1 MNGPQLAQIAP
12 PRSMSGR
19 IGRYRPIASIG
30 RGGMSEV
37 YLAVTSGTEAAAGF
51 QKLLVLKLLRPEM
64 AEEPEFVKMFMDE
77 ARLAARLNHPN
88 VVQTIEVGQDGDR
101 FFLAMEYLEGQP
113 LHRIVHRSGK
123 DFKLTFG
130 MRLGILGSALAGLE
144 YAHELKDYD
153 GTPLNVVHRDVSP
166 ANLFVTY
173 EGQIK
178 LVDFGI
184 AKAMDSNAGTRIGTF
199 KGKAGYIAPEQVL
212 GEAVDRR
219 ADIYSAG
226 VVLWELITGRR
237 LWRGLTQMETLKKVV
252 EGDIAPPSSVNPR
265 VPEELERICMK
276 ALSLRREDRQP
287 TARALANDIE
297 EFALRRVS
305 PVSEREIGKAVADA
319 FAQERMRIRE
329 IIDSQLSR
337 SKPPEEAV
345 EIPSAVDIVQE
356 ATPSQES
363 GTFESGTFGSG
374 PGKAPPAQDPGA
386 TGPKPRRA
394 WLLASGAAVGV
405 ALVAAVGYWAGARNR
420 HGESPPSAAATQ
432 ANAAP
437 ARQSEALAGSAKS
450 AAPAVRGVTDTEIKL
465 GMSAAF
471 SGPSREL
478 GSNMK
483 LGIETALQAANDAG
497 GVHGRKLSLVAL
509 DDGYE
514 ANRVG
519 DTMKDLL
526 EQRRVFA
533 FVGNVGT
540 PTSVIA
546 APYAAQNR
554 TVFFGAFTGAP
565 VLRQDPPDRYIFN
578 YRASYK
584 EETAQAVKYLL
595 DVRRLQPDQI
605 AVFAQDDSYGD
616 AGFDGVVKALRKRG
630 VAESEVLR
638 VGYKRNTVDVERA
651 VTAIMAYND
660 RTELVRAN
668 AQAEPRPTQKHPV
681 RAIIMVATYRP
692 AAKFIQKVREYRR
705 MSETLFFN
713 VSFVGSESLAEELK
727 SLGPFL
733 CPSVFVTQ
741 VVPPFDSGS
750 TGVLRYRDLLAKYQ
764 PQAQPGFVSLEGFIV
779 GNIFVEALE
788 RAGPALTTEKLVDAL
803 EQVQDY
809 DAGFG
814 TKISYSLSE
823 HQGSHKVW
831 GTRLDKSCIFRVAD
845 LE

>member
-1 MNGPQLAQIAP
+1 MNGPHLVQITP
-12 PRSMSGR
+12 PRPMSGR

-51 QKLLVLKLLRPEM
+51 QKLLVLKLLRQEM

-144 YAHELKDYD
+144 YAHELRDYN

-237 LWRGLTQMETLKKVV
+237 MWRGSSQMETLKKVV
-252 EGDIAPPSSVNPR
+252 AGDIAPPSSVNPR

-287 TARALANDIE
+287 TARALANEIE
-297 EFALRRVS
+297 EFARRRVS

-345 EIPSAVDIVQE
+345 ELLSAVDIAQE
-356 ATPSQES
+356 ATPSPDS
-363 GTFESGTFGSG
+363 GTFGSGTFGSG
-374 PGKAPPAQDPGA
+374 PGTVPPARDTEI
-386 TGPKPRRA
+386 TGRKPMRT
-394 WLLASGAAVGV
+394 WLLVSGAAVGA
-405 ALVAAVGYWAGARNR
+405 ALVAAVAYWAGGRDK
-420 HGESPPSAAATQ
+420 PPTAAAPQ
-432 ANAAP
+432 ANDAPARPSGAPGERAQVAAP
-437 ARQSEALAGSAKS
+437 AA
-450 AAPAVRGVTDTEIKL
+450 RGVTDTEIKL

-471 SGPSREL
+471 SGPSRDL

-519 DTMKDLL
+519 ETMKDLL

-630 VAESEVLR
+630 VAESEILR

-651 VTAIMAYND
+651 VTAVMAYND

-668 AQAEPRPTQKHPV
+668 AQADPRPTQKHPV

-692 AAKFIQKVREYRR
+692 AAKFIQKVREYQR
-705 MSETLFFN
+705 MAETLFFN

-727 SLGPFL
+727 SLGASL
-733 CPSVFVTQ
+733 CPNVFVTQ

-779 GNIFVEALE
+779 GSLFVEALK

-814 TKISYSLSE
+814 TKIGYSLSE

-831 GTRLDKSCIFRVAD
+831 GTRLDKSCTLKVAD